1 MSTESGTMTD
11 PPKDKIKVLLALS
24 NRTTNATKTN
34 QQYAKNDQKNSQD
47 LPSVHLL
54 MKHLIREAADQARC
68 QASPASGLLAHSR
81 FLRRISM

>member
-24 NRTTNATKTN
+24 NLTINATKTN
-34 QQYAKNDQKNSQD
+34 QQYAKNDEKNSQD

-54 MKHLIREAADQARC
+54 I
-68 QASPASGLLAHSR
+68 
-81 FLRRISM
+81 